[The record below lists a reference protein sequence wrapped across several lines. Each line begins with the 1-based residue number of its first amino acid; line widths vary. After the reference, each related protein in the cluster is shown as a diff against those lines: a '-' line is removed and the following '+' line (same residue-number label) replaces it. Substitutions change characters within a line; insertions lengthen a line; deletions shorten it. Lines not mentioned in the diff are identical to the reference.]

1 MSLAE
6 IVRNSHLFAGLNE
19 EELAEINLFLR
30 PFSKNDGELFFTQ
43 GEEGED
49 IFIINQGSAE
59 LFVRLSFDQESKI
72 AQFKQREHFGE
83 FSIFNGS
90 KRTATAK
97 AKGSTSGVVVSG
109 KVFGLM
115 KLVRKSGYV
124 SVLKRLLV
132 GATHSLRG
140 MTNLLTNVSDAPLQT
155 IKSLPNDSWEES
167 GPIYFSGDSPETSVE
182 NICRLHL
189 FNDFNHVMIDDVLR
203 YMRVVKL
210 KRRQMLF
217 SQQSRGLSC
226 YVVLSGA
233 LQIVLSG
240 SKKSEPTTHTKVALL
255 APGRPVGHLSF
266 FDDSLRSAAAIA
278 AEDTTL
284 LELSREKF
292 DQLISDG
299 SEIGFLFMF
308 ALLDDLVDAMRNTN
322 KRFQFAISQQEKVL

>member
-1 MSLAE
+1 MSLVE
-6 IVRNSHLFAGLNE
+6 IVRNSHLFADLNE
-19 EELAEINLFLR
+19 EELAEISLFLR
-30 PFSKNDGELFFTQ
+30 PFNKSDGELFFTQ
-43 GEEGED
+43 GEEGDD
-49 IFIINQGSAE
+49 IFIISQGIAE
-59 LFVRLSFDQESKI
+59 LFVRISFDQESKI
-72 AQFKQREHFGE
+72 AEFNQREHFGE
-83 FSIFNGS
+83 LSIFNGS

-97 AKGSTSGVVVSG
+97 AKGLTSGVIVSG

-132 GATHSLRG
+132 GATNSLRG

-155 IKSLPNDSWEES
+155 IKILPNETWEES
-167 GPIYFSGDSPETSVE
+167 GSNYHSGELPEVSVE
-182 NICRLHL
+182 NLCRLHL
-189 FNDFNHVMIDDVLR
+189 FNDFNHVMIADILR
-203 YMRVVKL
+203 YMRVIKL

-233 LQIVLSG
+233 LQIVLSDF
-240 SKKSEPTTHTKVALL
+240 KKPELTTHTKVALL

-322 KRFQFAISQQEKVL
+322 KRFQFAISQQERVL